1 MFTKKLMLWMVAAL
15 VVFGAALT
23 TVAYA
28 QTGPVEDVAPP
39 GETTSA
45 LDIVMSAGLIGLLIA
60 LISGVLVAL
69 IIEHFTSITDEKLIP
84 PDFVAALQMSIDE
97 KKFQDAMQL
106 CEASDNYISR
116 VMQVGLS
123 EIRYGYDAMQEAMAT
138 IGEEESI
145 KLNQKIGYLALIG
158 TLGPM
163 LGLLGTVLGMISC
176 FKVISEAAVTNASA
190 LADGI
195 YKALVT
201 TVMGLLVG
209 IPALFFHSFFQD
221 KVTNV
226 SLEAGAV
233 CEELIRQFKP
243 VKVTGAGP
251 ASAARAAAKPA
262 ARPAAPGGAAPQ
274 QPTA

>member
-1 MFTKKLMLWMVAAL
+1 MFTKKLTLWMFAAL
-15 VVFGAALT
+15 LVLGAGLA

-28 QTGPVEDVAPP
+28 QDDPAAPP
-39 GETTSA
+39 SDQGKTTSA
-45 LDIVMSAGLIGLLIA
+45 LDIIFAAGWVGLVIA
-60 LISGVLVAL
+60 LLSCVLLAL
-69 IIEHFTSITDEKLIP
+69 VIEHFMSINDEKLIP
-84 PDFVAALQMSIDE
+84 PDFVAAMQMSIDE
-97 KKFQDAMQL
+97 KKYQDAMQL

-123 EIRYGYDAMQEAMAT
+123 EIRYGYEAMQEAMGT

-158 TLGPM
+158 TLAPM

-176 FKVISEAAVTNASA
+176 FKVISVATITDASA

-201 TVMGLLVG
+201 TVMGLIVG
-209 IPALFFHSFFQD
+209 IPGLFFHSFFQD
-221 KVTNV
+221 KVTNIG
-226 SLEAGAV
+226 LEAGAV

-243 VKVTGAGP
+243 IKVSGVGAP
-251 ASAARAAAKPA
+251 ARSAAKPA
-262 ARPAAPGGAAPQ
+262 SARPGAPGGAAPQ
-274 QPTA
+274 PTA